1 MTRKLLL
8 QLLTHPDMDEESQQA
23 FQDEIDIALLYEKPV
38 VCEHGRGLT
47 DYCEPCGRI
56 HSE

>member
-23 FQDEIDIALLYEKPV
+23 FQDEIDIALLYEEPFM
-38 VCEHGRGLT
+38 CEHGRVII
-47 DYCEPCGRI
+47 DSC
-56 HSE
+56 